1 MTSAS
6 QCVVLTDIPAP
17 IFDAAIGY
25 LGDMLRECKLVLAD
39 HGQGSQVDPELVL
52 LARGFV
58 PDLEELREMFD
69 SGSVTTVGN
78 RHNVQVP
85 MHIGHA
91 ATMTHL
97 QMQLL
102 QLRLL
107 GRRGAILT
115 QSDPEIS
122 QLLAWV
128 WDESADQLHGRRARP
143 YRLRQV

>member
-1 MTSAS
+1 MNHLSGM
-6 QCVVLTDIPAP
+6 
-17 IFDAAIGY
+17 DAMFLHI
-25 LGDMLRECKLVLAD
+25 E
-39 HGQGSQVDPELVL
+39 SPE
-52 LARGFV
+52 
-58 PDLEELREMFD
+58 M
-69 SGSVTTVGN
+69 
-78 RHNVQVP
+78 P

-122 QLLAWV
+122 QLLAWI
-128 WDESADQLHGRRARP
+128 WDESADQLHGRPPRP
-143 YRLRQV
+143 YRLREV

>member
-1 MTSAS
+1 MTLPT
-6 QCVVLTDIPAP
+6 QCVVLSDIPAS
-17 IFDAAIGY
+17 IFDAAICY

-39 HGQGSQVDPELVL
+39 HGQGSEVDPELVA
-52 LARGFV
+52 LAHGFV
-58 PDLEELREMFD
+58 PDLEELRVMFD
-69 SGSVTTVGN
+69 GGSVTTVGG
-78 RHNVQVP
+78 RHNIQVP

-128 WDESADQLHGRRARP
+128 WDESADQLHGRPPRP
-143 YRLRQV
+143 YRLREV